1 MSVVIRRAGAGDGP
15 ALRNLIVALADHQGQ
30 AELVTVNADVLEG
43 VLCSPSDHRGCLVAE
58 LDGTAVGL
66 AYWYEV
72 FTTFTGKPKLY
83 LEDLIVSPQVRAAG
97 IGYQLMEGLAKIC
110 VERGYP
116 RFEWLALSENE
127 VGRKFYRRIGGSIKQ
142 GADTWHLPEAGIRAL
157 AEEK

>member
-1 MSVVIRRAGAGDGP
+1 MSVVIRCAQAGDGL
-15 ALRNLIVALADHQGQ
+15 ALRDLIVALADHQGQ
-30 AELVTVNADVLEG
+30 AGLVTATAGELEE
-43 VLCSPSDHRGCLVAE
+43 VLCSPGDHRGCLVAE
-58 LDGTAVGL
+58 LDGVPVGL

-72 FTTFTGKPKLY
+72 FTTFTGKSKLY
-83 LEDLIVSPQVRAAG
+83 LEDLVVSPQARGTGAG
-97 IGYQLMEGLAKIC
+97 FLLMQGLANIC

-127 VGRKFYRRIGGSIKQ
+127 TGRKFYRRIGGSIKQ